1 MDNHPSSF
9 LRRLL
14 WYLLVGISIYWLGN
28 VLVVFP
34 WLISKTLGIIAMFLS
49 TILWGYI
56 SFYCLKHAPKKNW
69 NRDTFSIALCFLITA
84 VVQDYFLYAVYR
96 GVPDELYEPTTF
108 LAYGLVFLLPFF
120 VRYVI
125 LMKYELRN
133 VLVVTNTKL
142 LITVIIGIISFL
154 FTIWSVKY
162 W

>member
-1 MDNHPSSF
+1 MIYRLSPF
-9 LRRLL
+9 LRKLL
-14 WYLLVGISIYWLGN
+14 WYILVGISIYWLGN

-34 WLISKTLGIIAMFLS
+34 WLVSKTLGIIAMFLS

-56 SFYCLKHAPKKNW
+56 SFYCLKHSPKKDW
-69 NRDTFSIALCFLITA
+69 NRDTIYIALSFLITA

-125 LMKYELRN
+125 LRKYELRN

-142 LITVIIGIISFL
+142 IITMVVGVISFL
-154 FTIWSVKY
+154 LTIWSVRY

>member
-1 MDNHPSSF
+1 MNNHPSSS
-9 LRRLL
+9 LKRIL
-14 WYLLVGISIYWLGN
+14 WYLLIGISIYWLAN

-34 WLISKTLGIIAMFLS
+34 WLISKTLGVIAMFLS

-69 NRDTFSIALCFLITA
+69 NKDTIYIALSFLITA
-84 VVQDYFLYAVYR
+84 VIQDYFLYAVYR
-96 GVPDELYEPTTF
+96 GVPDELYEQTTF

-125 LMKYELRN
+125 LMKYKFRN

-142 LITVIIGIISFL
+142 FITVIVGITSFI

>member
-1 MDNHPSSF
+1 MDNHSSSF

-14 WYLLVGISIYWLGN
+14 WYILVGFSIYWLGN

-49 TILWGYI
+49 TVLWGYM

-69 NRDTFSIALCFLITA
+69 NKDTLSMALSFLITA
-84 VVQDYFLYAVYR
+84 VVQDYFLYVVYR

-133 VLVVTNTKL
+133 ILVVTNTKL
-142 LITVIIGIISFL
+142 FITVIVGIISFI
-154 FTIWSVKY
+154 FTIWSVRY